1 MGRTIREVKD
11 ISKVIEQY
19 VYNHLSHRDDIIVQ
33 VKKTP
38 QRYNVHVMVNLKPTD
53 GLYATINNGIDRG
66 DLMNGLRDYLNLDW
80 CNCMIVCELKN
91 VKVE

>member
-1 MGRTIREVKD
+1 MGRKVREVKD

-19 VYNHLSHRDDIIVQ
+19 VYNHLSHRDDILVQ

-38 QRYNVHVMVNLKPTD
+38 QRYNVHVIVKLKPTD
-53 GLYATINNGIDRG
+53 GLYATINKGIDRG

-80 CNCMIVCELKN
+80 NNCMVFTQVTDQHN
-91 VKVE
+91 

>member
-53 GLYATINNGIDRG
+53 GLYVTINKGIDRG

-80 CNCMIVCELKN
+80 GNCMIVCELKN